1 MAIPV
6 LSAYDLPTVGQFP
19 ANKVNW
25 QFNPAR
31 AVLLIHDMQDY
42 FVSFYGENN
51 HLIQQVIANI
61 AALRNY
67 CKQQGIPV
75 IYTAQPNHQSAED
88 RGLLNDMWGA
98 GLNNHPAKQRV
109 VSELTPDTDDEVL
122 VKWRYSAFYRSPLR
136 QIMAD
141 KGRDQLVIC
150 GIYGHIGCLTT
161 ATDAFM
167 QDIQPFMVADAI
179 ADFSLEEHLMALKYV
194 ATRSGRVIFT
204 DEIVANVNEN
214 TLIFSKE
221 KLKQQL
227 LALIDENADDF
238 DENENLIDYGLSSVH
253 IMALAT
259 QWRQQGIELSFVAL
273 AKNPSLN
280 GWWKLL
286 EPQLIDLDKNVS
298 LVGAE

>member
-6 LSAYDLPTVGQFP
+6 LSAYDLPKRGQFP

-42 FVSFYGENN
+42 FVSFYGEDNP
-51 HLIQQVIANI
+51 LIQQVIANI
-61 AALRNY
+61 AALRQY
-67 CKQQGIPV
+67 CKQQGVPV

-88 RGLLNDMWGA
+88 RALLNDMWGA

-109 VSELTPDTDDEVL
+109 VSELTPDAEDEVL

-136 QIMAD
+136 QIMTD

-179 ADFSLEEHLMALKYV
+179 ADFSLDEHLMALKYV

-204 DEIVANVNEN
+204 EEIVTNGNTAN
-214 TLIFSKE
+214 FSKDE
-221 KLKQQL
+221 LKQQL
-227 LALIDENADDF
+227 LALVDESAEDF
-238 DENENLIDYGLSSVH
+238 DENENLINYGLSSVH
-253 IMALAT
+253 IMTLAT
-259 QWRQQGIELSFVAL
+259 QWRQQGIELNFVDL

-280 GWWKLL
+280 NWWILL
-286 EPQLIDLDKNVS
+286 EQQLANQTDRSALA
-298 LVGAE
+298 GAE

>member
-6 LSAYDLPTVGQFP
+6 LSAYDLPKLGQFP

-42 FVSFYGENN
+42 FVSFYGEDNP
-51 HLIQQVIANI
+51 LIQQVIANI
-61 AALRNY
+61 AALRQY
-67 CKQQGIPV
+67 CKQQGVPV

-88 RGLLNDMWGA
+88 RALLNDMWGA

-109 VSELTPDTDDEVL
+109 VSELTPDAEDEVL

-136 QIMAD
+136 QIMTD

-179 ADFSLEEHLMALKYV
+179 ADFSLDEHLMALKYV

-204 DEIVANVNEN
+204 EEIVTNGNTAN
-214 TLIFSKE
+214 FSKDE
-221 KLKQQL
+221 LKQQL
-227 LALIDENADDF
+227 LALVDESAEDF
-238 DENENLIDYGLSSVH
+238 DENENLINYGLSSVH

-259 QWRQQGIELSFVAL
+259 QWRQQGIELNFVDL
-273 AKNPSLN
+273 AKSPSLN
-280 GWWKLL
+280 NWWILL
-286 EPQLIDLDKNVS
+286 EQQLANQTDRSALA
-298 LVGAE
+298 GAE

>member
-6 LSAYDLPTVGQFP
+6 LSAYDLPKLGQFP

-42 FVSFYGENN
+42 FVSFYGEDNP
-51 HLIQQVIANI
+51 LIQQVIANI
-61 AALRNY
+61 AALRQY
-67 CKQQGIPV
+67 CKQQGVPV

-88 RGLLNDMWGA
+88 RALLNDMWGA

-109 VSELTPDTDDEVL
+109 VSELTPDVEDEVL

-136 QIMAD
+136 QIMTD

-179 ADFSLEEHLMALKYV
+179 ADFSLDEHLMALKYV

-204 DEIVANVNEN
+204 EEIVTNGNTAN
-214 TLIFSKE
+214 FSKDE
-221 KLKQQL
+221 LKQQL
-227 LALIDENADDF
+227 LALVDESAEDF
-238 DENENLIDYGLSSVH
+238 DENENLINYGLSSVH

-259 QWRQQGIELSFVAL
+259 QWRQQGIELNFVDL
-273 AKNPSLN
+273 AKSPSLN
-280 GWWKLL
+280 NWWILL
-286 EPQLIDLDKNVS
+286 EQQLANQTDRPALA
-298 LVGAE
+298 GAE

>member
-6 LSAYDLPTVGQFP
+6 LSAYDLPKLGQFP

-42 FVSFYGENN
+42 FVSFYGEDNP
-51 HLIQQVIANI
+51 LIQQVIANI
-61 AALRNY
+61 AALRHF
-67 CKQQGIPV
+67 CKQQRVPV

-88 RGLLNDMWGA
+88 RALLNDMWGA

-109 VSELTPDTDDEVL
+109 VSELTPDAEDEVF

-136 QIMAD
+136 QIMTD

-179 ADFSLEEHLMALKYV
+179 ADFSLDEHLMALKYV

-204 DEIVANVNEN
+204 EEIVANGNAAN
-214 TLIFSKE
+214 FSKDE
-221 KLKQQL
+221 LKQQL
-227 LALIDENADDF
+227 LALVDESAEDF
-238 DENENLIDYGLSSVH
+238 DENENLINYGLSSVH
-253 IMALAT
+253 IMALVT
-259 QWRQQGIELSFVAL
+259 QWRKQGIELNFVDL
-273 AKNPSLN
+273 AKSPSLN
-280 GWWKLL
+280 NWWKLL
-286 EPQLIDLDKNVS
+286 AQQLANQTDNSALTGV
-298 LVGAE
+298 E

>member
-6 LSAYDLPTVGQFP
+6 LPAYDLPNVGQFP

-51 HLIQQVIANI
+51 PLIQQVIANI
-61 AALRNY
+61 AALRDY
-67 CKQQGIPV
+67 CKQQGVPV

-88 RGLLNDMWGA
+88 RALLNDMWGA

-109 VSELTPDTDDEVL
+109 VSELTPDEDDEVL

-179 ADFSLEEHLMALKYV
+179 ADFSLDEHLMALKYV

-204 DEIVANVNEN
+204 EEIVAHGNKQTAN
-214 TLIFSKE
+214 FSKE
-221 KLKQQL
+221 GLKLQL
-227 LALIDENADDF
+227 LALIDASAEEFDAD
-238 DENENLIDYGLSSVH
+238 ENLIDYGLNSVH

-259 QWRQQGIELSFVAL
+259 QWRQQGIELSFVDL
-273 AKNPSLN
+273 AKKPSLN
-280 GWWKLL
+280 AWWQLL
-286 EPQLIDLDKNVS
+286 EQQRAILADNLT
-298 LVGAE
+298 LAGAE

>member
-6 LSAYDLPTVGQFP
+6 LPAYDLPKAGQFP

-51 HLIQQVIANI
+51 PLIQQVIANI
-61 AALRNY
+61 AALRDY
-67 CKQQGIPV
+67 CKQQGVPV

-88 RGLLNDMWGA
+88 RALLNDMWGA
-98 GLNNHPAKQRV
+98 GLNHHPAKQRV
-109 VSELTPDTDDEVL
+109 VPELAPDEDDEVL

-136 QIMAD
+136 QIMTD

-179 ADFSLEEHLMALKYV
+179 ADFSLDEHLMALKYV
-194 ATRSGRVIFT
+194 ATRSGRVIFA
-204 DEIVANVNEN
+204 DEIVAHGNNSVAN
-214 TLIFSKE
+214 FSKNE
-221 KLKQQL
+221 LKQQL
-227 LALIDENADDF
+227 LALIDESAEEF
-238 DENENLIDYGLSSVH
+238 DEDENLIDYGLNSVH

-259 QWRQQGIELSFVAL
+259 QWRQQGIELSFVDL
-273 AKNPSLN
+273 AKSPSLN

-286 EPQLIDLDKNVS
+286 EKQLAAQTDNLTIA
-298 LVGAE
+298 GAE

>member
-6 LSAYDLPTVGQFP
+6 LSAYDLPKPGQFP

-42 FVSFYGENN
+42 FVSFYGEDNP
-51 HLIQQVIANI
+51 LIQQVIANI
-61 AALRNY
+61 AALRHY
-67 CKQQGIPV
+67 CKQQGVPV

-88 RGLLNDMWGA
+88 RALLNDMWGA

-109 VSELTPDTDDEVL
+109 VSELTPDAEDEVL

-136 QIMAD
+136 QIMTD

-179 ADFSLEEHLMALKYV
+179 ADFSLDEHLMALKYV

-204 DEIVANVNEN
+204 EEMVVNGSTAN
-214 TLIFSKE
+214 FSKDE
-221 KLKQQL
+221 LKQQL
-227 LALIDENADDF
+227 LTLVDESAEDF
-238 DENENLIDYGLSSVH
+238 DENENLINYGLSSVH
-253 IMALAT
+253 IMTLAT
-259 QWRQQGIELSFVAL
+259 QWRQQGIELNFVDL

-280 GWWKLL
+280 NWWKLL
-286 EPQLIDLDKNVS
+286 EQQLANQTDNSALA
-298 LVGAE
+298 GAE

>member
-1 MAIPV
+1 MTIPV
-6 LSAYDLPTVGQFP
+6 LPAYELPKVGQFP

-25 QFNPAR
+25 QFNPSR
-31 AVLLIHDMQDY
+31 ALLLIHDMQDY

-51 HLIQQVIANI
+51 PLIQQVIANI
-61 AALRNY
+61 VALRNE

-75 IYTAQPNHQSAED
+75 IYTAQPNHQSTAD
-88 RGLLNDMWGA
+88 RALLNDMWGA

-109 VSELTPDTDDEVL
+109 VSELTPDADDKVL

-141 KGRDQLVIC
+141 RGRDQLVIC

-194 ATRSGRVIFT
+194 ATRSGRVVFT
-204 DEIVANVNEN
+204 DDIVTNRNEN
-214 TLIFSKE
+214 TLLFSKNQ
-221 KLKQQL
+221 LKQQL
-227 LALIDENADDF
+227 LALIDESAQDF
-238 DENENLIDYGLSSVH
+238 DEDENLIDYGLSSVH

-259 QWRQQGIELSFVAL
+259 QWRQQGIELSFIEL
-273 AKNPSLN
+273 AKSPSLN
-280 GWWKLL
+280 GWWQLL
-286 EPQLIDLDKNVS
+286 EPQLSVQSKNAA
-298 LVGAE
+298 LARAE

>member
-6 LSAYDLPTVGQFP
+6 LSAYDLPKLGQFP

-42 FVSFYGENN
+42 FVSFYGEDNP
-51 HLIQQVIANI
+51 LIQQVIANI
-61 AALRNY
+61 AALRQY
-67 CKQQGIPV
+67 CKQQGVPV

-88 RGLLNDMWGA
+88 RALLNDMWGA

-109 VSELTPDTDDEVL
+109 VSELTPDAEDEVL

-136 QIMAD
+136 QIMTD

-179 ADFSLEEHLMALKYV
+179 ADFSLDEHLMALKYV

-204 DEIVANVNEN
+204 EEIVTNGNTAN
-214 TLIFSKE
+214 FSKDE
-221 KLKQQL
+221 LKQQL
-227 LALIDENADDF
+227 LALVDESAEDF
-238 DENENLIDYGLSSVH
+238 DENENLINYGLSSVH

-259 QWRQQGIELSFVAL
+259 QWRQQGIELNFVDL
-273 AKNPSLN
+273 AKSPSLN
-280 GWWKLL
+280 NWWILL
-286 EPQLIDLDKNVS
+286 EQQLANQTDRPALA
-298 LVGAE
+298 GAE

>member
-6 LSAYDLPTVGQFP
+6 LSAYDLPKLGQFP

-42 FVSFYGENN
+42 FVSFYGEDNP
-51 HLIQQVIANI
+51 LIQQVIANI
-61 AALRNY
+61 AALRQY
-67 CKQQGIPV
+67 CKQQGVPV

-88 RGLLNDMWGA
+88 RALLNDMWGA

-109 VSELTPDTDDEVL
+109 VSELTPDAEDEVL

-179 ADFSLEEHLMALKYV
+179 ADFSLDEHLMALKYV

-204 DEIVANVNEN
+204 EEIVTNGNTAN
-214 TLIFSKE
+214 FSKDE
-221 KLKQQL
+221 LKQQL
-227 LALIDENADDF
+227 LALVDESAEDF
-238 DENENLIDYGLSSVH
+238 DENENLINYGLSSVH

-259 QWRQQGIELSFVAL
+259 QWRQQGIELNFVDL
-273 AKNPSLN
+273 AKSPSLN
-280 GWWKLL
+280 NWWILL
-286 EPQLIDLDKNVS
+286 EQQLANQTDRSALA
-298 LVGAE
+298 GAE